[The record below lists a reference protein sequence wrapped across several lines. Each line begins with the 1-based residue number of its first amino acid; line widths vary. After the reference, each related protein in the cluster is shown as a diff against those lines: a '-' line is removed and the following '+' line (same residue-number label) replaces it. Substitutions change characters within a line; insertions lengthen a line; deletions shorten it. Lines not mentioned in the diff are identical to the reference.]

1 MRLVAWARAVKS
13 RRARRGR
20 GAGLPVLWL
29 FTDALR
35 LADPLAAAAC
45 LPKGLCGVV
54 LRHDGVSG
62 REALGRA
69 LARICRERRLALV
82 VAGDARLAAR
92 LHAGVHLRGGR
103 GVRAGIRRGRLVT
116 SSAHTARELARARRA
131 GAALVFLS
139 PVFPTVSHPGAP
151 ALGPVRWAAM
161 ARRAGLPALAL
172 GGVDGRRARA
182 LPRDICAGAGV
193 IGAGTDIGPT
203 ARVGSHGRLAIRPLP
218 TRPAAPWPRS
228 GRARRSPR

>member
-29 FTDALR
+29 FTDAQR
-35 LADPLAAAAC
+35 LADPLPAAAC

-54 LRHDGVSG
+54 LRHDGVPG

-82 VAGDARLAAR
+82 VAGDPRLAAR
-92 LHAGVHLRGGR
+92 LHAGVHLRQGR
-103 GVRAGIRRGRLVT
+103 RPRAGIRPGGLVT

-131 GAALVFLS
+131 GAAAVFLS
-139 PVFPTVSHPGAP
+139 PVFPTLSHPDAP

-161 ARRAGLPALAL
+161 ARRARLPALAL
-172 GGVDGRRARA
+172 GGVNGRRARA
-182 LPRDICAGAGV
+182 LPRDICAGAGI
-193 IGAGTDIGPT
+193 IGAGMDIGLT
-203 ARVGSHGRLAIRPLP
+203 ARVGGYGRLAISPTP
-218 TRPAAPWPRS
+218 TRSTAPLLRS
-228 GRARRSPR
+228 DRARRSPR